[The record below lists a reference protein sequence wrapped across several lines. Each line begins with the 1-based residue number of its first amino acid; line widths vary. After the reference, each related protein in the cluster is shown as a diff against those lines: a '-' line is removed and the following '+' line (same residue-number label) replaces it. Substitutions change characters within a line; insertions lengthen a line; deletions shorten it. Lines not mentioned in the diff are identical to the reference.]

1 MAGEKHPKFRLP
13 ELKGAALWLP
23 VVVLFGLGLLTSM
36 VDLFSLPGKEAER
49 ALIASQRFTIDTAT
63 GNIAIGKNAAT
74 GEASATF
81 DVEDTAAEATPA
93 QEKPEPV
100 APEEKPDVAAPEEA
114 AHTEPAEPAA
124 TQEAPAESTSEKPAA
139 EHNSEEKPDVA
150 APEEAQAETPEPSA
164 QATPEAPLP
173 AGTPSLRTEPI
184 VADLNAPT
192 RTKDSL
198 VSAPAPEVTELV
210 DGVQLPKRGDKDVIP
225 SKLYAHPFKRMPEQV
240 LLSFVVMDAGLD
252 PQSIGLMMGLPKQV
266 TIAYSPYSRKNAN
279 FSEHLRATGHEMW
292 TMLPTMGDNY
302 PADDPGPMGLIG
314 RMPAEEL
321 VRRTQLVLGSI
332 AGSVGLI
339 LPPNETIAQQKDSLS
354 PTLGELAKRGMLLLS
369 THPSRNLDQIT
380 NNKGLAE
387 IIRRADLILDP
398 EPNEAQIR
406 SRLAGVLEA
415 AKEKGEYVVMLSA
428 RPQTLQILIDWLH
441 NTAIAEPFVL
451 APLTAIYQPK
461 EKPEVAAEEDAG
473 GGHGAPKEKKKEKP
487 PEKKKKPLPQDKY
500 LKPAGAEGGG
510 HGGGGEKSGG
520 GH

>member
-13 ELKGAALWLP
+13 ELKGSALWLP
-23 VVVLFGLGLLTSM
+23 VVALLGLGLITSA
-36 VDLFSLPGKEAER
+36 VDLFALPGNEAER
-49 ALIASQRFTIDTAT
+49 ALLASQRFTVDAAT
-63 GNIAIGKNAAT
+63 GNIAIGKNAAH
-74 GEASATF
+74 GEDSATF
-81 DVEDTAAEATPA
+81 DVEEPAAEAVEKTEAPPAEATPDVA
-93 QEKPEPV
+93 TPEETAHPEP
-100 APEEKPDVAAPEEA
+100 
-114 AHTEPAEPAA
+114 TEPAA
-124 TQEAPAESTSEKPAA
+124 TSGTATEAPTETPAA
-139 EHNSEEKPDVA
+139 EHSSEATPDVA
-150 APEEAQAETPEPSA
+150 TPQETEAATPAPAQEAATETPL
-164 QATPEAPLP
+164 PE
-173 AGTPSLRTEPI
+173 GTPSLRTEPI
-184 VADLNAPT
+184 AADLNAPT

-210 DGVQLPKRGDKDVIP
+210 DGVQLPKRGDKDVVP

-240 LLSFVVMDAGLD
+240 LISFVVMDAGLD

-279 FSEHLRATGHEMW
+279 YSEHLRATGHEMW

-339 LPPNETIAQQKDSLS
+339 LPPNETIALQKDSLS

-398 EPNEAQIR
+398 EPSEAQIR
-406 SRLAGVLEA
+406 SRLAGMLDA

-441 NTAIAEPFVL
+441 SNPIAEPFVL

-461 EKPEVAAEEDAG
+461 EKPEAATEEAV

-487 PEKKKKPLPQDKY
+487 SEKKKKPLPQDKY
-500 LKPAGAEGGG
+500 LKPAGGGDGG